1 MRRAHEEVIERRISV
16 DEARDRDVM
25 RRRFFAEARE
35 TASRYGVAFDRVM
48 QHMDDLTADRSS
60 SSSSSSPSLSSA
72 RHLADLSLVVAC
84 VDGTTDAWL
93 DLALLHER
101 GLTRR
106 LASLIGEHDALV
118 LTRRWLVDLRRRTN
132 DGLAGGL
139 GEYHGEQS
147 LRHWLGRRLV
157 GHVRLD
163 RIATDQDGRSI
174 RHWTVRTPLPTGAV
188 NHMVPVS
195 GCPAR
200 TDGSV
205 GPDISDDRILA
216 FPR

>member
-1 MRRAHEEVIERRISV
+1 MRRAHEEVIDRRISV

-48 QHMDDLTADRSS
+48 QHMDDLPADRPSS
-60 SSSSSSPSLSSA
+60 ASA

-93 DLALLHER
+93 DLALMHER

-118 LTRRWLVDLRRRTN
+118 LTRRWLVDLRRRTI

-139 GEYHGEQS
+139 AEYHGEQS

-195 GCPAR
+195 GRPAR